1 MLPENKNRNLQ
12 FDKENLKEIY
22 LAGGCFW
29 GVDAYIERVIGVYST
44 QSGYANGFEDKPIT
58 YEELCKGHTGFA
70 ETVKV
75 LYDETKISFEQLLI
89 QFFEIIDPTILNR
102 QAGDIGTQYRT
113 GIYYLDDYHKEIAE
127 NFIKDQQKNYKSSI
141 VTEVLPLKN
150 YYPAE
155 EYHQNYL
162 EKNPNG
168 YCHISFG

>member
-1 MLPENKNRNLQ
+1 MLPENKNKNLQ
-12 FDKENLKEIY
+12 FDKENLNEIY

-29 GVDAYIERVIGVYST
+29 GVDAFMERVVGVYYT
-44 QSGYANGFEDKPIT
+44 ESGYANGFEDKSIT

-75 LYDETKISFEQLLI
+75 LYDTTKISFEELLK
-89 QFFEIIDPTILNR
+89 QFFSVIDPTTLNR

-113 GIYYLDDYHKEIAE
+113 GIYYKDDYHKEIAE
-127 NFIKDQQKNYKSSI
+127 NFIKESAVNYKNEI
-141 VTEVLPLKN
+141 VTEVLPLEN
-150 YYPAE
+150 YYKAE

-168 YCHISFG
+168 YCHISF

>member
-1 MLPENKNRNLQ
+1 MLPENKNKNLQ
-12 FDKENLKEIY
+12 FDQENLKEIY

-29 GVDAYIERVIGVYST
+29 GVDAYMERIIGVYST
-44 QSGYANGFEDKPIT
+44 QSGYANGFSDKPIT

-75 LYDETKISFEQLLI
+75 IYDETKISFKQLLSK
-89 QFFEIIDPTILNR
+89 FFEIIDPTILNR

-113 GIYYLDDYHKEIAE
+113 GIYYLFDSDRKIAQD
-127 NFIKDQQKNYKSSI
+127 FIEEEQKKYEATI

-168 YCHISFG
+168 YCHISF

>member
-1 MLPENKNRNLQ
+1 MLPENKNKLLE
-12 FDKENLKEIY
+12 FKEENLSEVY

-29 GVDAYIERVIGVYST
+29 GVDAFMERVIGVYYT
-44 QSGYANGFEDKPIT
+44 ESGYANGFEDKPIT

-75 LYDETKISFEQLLI
+75 IYDKTKISFGELLTK
-89 QFFEIIDPTILNR
+89 FFSVIDPTTLNR

-113 GIYYLDDYHKEIAE
+113 GIYFKDDYHKEEAE
-127 NFIKDQQKNYKSSI
+127 EFIKNISSNYKNPI
-141 VTEVLPLKN
+141 VTEVLPLIN
-150 YYPAE
+150 YHKAE

-168 YCHISFG
+168 YCHITF